1 MEAGMDDGIRVRE
14 FHEATGTEAWRVIG
28 DGACSFFRTGSFTQS
43 AQLVEAIAGIAGVD
57 DHPPS
62 IDVRADGVT
71 VRLLTTADDWY
82 GMTQRDV
89 ELARRIT
96 AAARDIGLSGDPSDV
111 QSVLVIPGSIDAKS
125 VMPFWQAALGYVRRP
140 DSPDEDLVDP
150 RDRGPAFWFEDMH
163 ELRGDGGGAIHVA
176 VWVPPEQGEA
186 RMRAALEAGGRVVRD
201 VSPSWWTL
209 ADAAGNEIDVSTALG
224 RD

>member
-28 DGACSFFRTGSFTQS
+28 DGACSFFRTGSFAQS

-125 VMPFWQAALGYVRRP
+125 VMPFWQAAPTRTSSIHATAVRR
-140 DSPDEDLVDP
+140 SGSRTCTSCAAMAVARSMSLSGF
-150 RDRGPAFWFEDMH
+150 RRSRARRG
-163 ELRGDGGGAIHVA
+163 
-176 VWVPPEQGEA
+176 
-186 RMRAALEAGGRVVRD
+186 
-201 VSPSWWTL
+201 
-209 ADAAGNEIDVSTALG
+209 
-224 RD
+224 